1 VIRATLAL
9 ASHSFK
15 RMRLFAAALAVV
27 LTAFQFLLTQV
38 AVMLERNQSFG
49 ALSSLMPDF
58 MRAMAGPSML
68 AFMSFGGIVALGYFH
83 PIVLASLLG
92 LAIAIA
98 TEPAA
103 EIESRFD
110 DLTLTRP
117 VPRGA
122 VIARTV
128 ILLVAIVAGI
138 LVLMALGTWTGLAC
152 CTPATVARPPL
163 ALFRSLAISLGAI
176 VWCWG
181 GLALAAAAVV
191 RRRAVAASVAGI
203 SALTGFLLDY
213 LGRVWDP
220 VSRISRLSPF
230 HYFEPMPLVAGSPL
244 DLQGVAILFMV
255 GAFGVAAGYVSFHR
269 RDL

>member
-1 VIRATLAL
+1 VIRATLVL
-9 ASHSFK
+9 ASHSF
-15 RMRLFAAALAVV
+15 RRIRAIAVAIAVV
-27 LTAFQFLLTQV
+27 LAGFQFLLTQV
-38 AVMLERNQSFG
+38 AVVLERDQAFG
-49 ALSSLMPDF
+49 ALSSLVPDF
-58 MRAMAGPSML
+58 MRSIAGPSMV

-92 LAIAIA
+92 LGIAIA

-122 VIARTV
+122 VIARSV
-128 ILLVAIVAGI
+128 ILLVAIVGSI
-138 LVLMALGTWTGLAC
+138 LVLMAAATFTGLAC
-152 CTPATVARPPL
+152 CTPSSVQRPPV
-163 ALFRSLAISLGAI
+163 ALFRALAISLGAI

-181 GLALAAAAVV
+181 ALALAAAAAV
-191 RRRAVAASVAGI
+191 RRRAVAGSLAGVG
-203 SALTGFLLDY
+203 ALAGFLLDY

-220 VSRISRLSPF
+220 ISRISRLSPF

-244 DLQGVAILFMV
+244 DVRNVGILFTV
-255 GAFGVAAGYVSFHR
+255 GMFGVVAAYVIFDR